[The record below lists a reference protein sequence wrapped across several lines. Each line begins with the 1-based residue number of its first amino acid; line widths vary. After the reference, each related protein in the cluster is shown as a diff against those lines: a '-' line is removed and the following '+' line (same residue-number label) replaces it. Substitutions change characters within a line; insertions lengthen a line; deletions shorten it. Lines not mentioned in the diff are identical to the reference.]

1 MEDTVVANR
10 AVCLQRR
17 ETELG
22 EERQEEEERGEK
34 RREHEVCSWK
44 RQRGVEA

>member
-1 MEDTVVANR
+1 MDGWMEDTVVAKGGC
-10 AVCLQRR
+10 VF
-17 ETELG
+17 TEEGRGVGGG
-22 EERQEEEERGEK
+22 EAQK